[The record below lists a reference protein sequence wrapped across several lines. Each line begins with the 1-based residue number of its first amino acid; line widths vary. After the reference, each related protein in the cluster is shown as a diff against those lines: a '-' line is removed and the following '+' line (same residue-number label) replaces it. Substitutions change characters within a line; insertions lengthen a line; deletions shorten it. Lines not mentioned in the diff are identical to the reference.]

1 MFAALVCLTARIRYE
16 LVRPTL
22 LNKSS
27 KLVKP
32 THILLE
38 GVLQLFFYKPE
49 GDKRRVLVS
58 IVFLVNF
65 LNFIEGLQ
73 LDFFKILESLV
84 MTDNFTLALMVE
96 V

>member
-16 LVRPTL
+16 LVRPSL
-22 LNKSS
+22 LNKSP

-38 GVLQLFFYKPE
+38 GVLQLLFYKPE
-49 GDKRRVLVS
+49 RDKRRVLVS
-58 IVFLVNF
+58 IVFFVNF
-65 LNFIEGLQ
+65 LNFLEGLQ
-73 LDFFKILESLV
+73 LDFFKLLERLV
-84 MTDNFTLALMVE
+84 MTDNFTLTLMVK

>member
-65 LNFIEGLQ
+65 LNFLKRLQ
-73 LDFFKILESLV
+73 LDFFKILERLV
-84 MTDNFTLALMVE
+84 MTDNFTLTLMVK

>member
-1 MFAALVCLTARIRYE
+1 MFAALVCLTASIRCE

-38 GVLQLFFYKPE
+38 GVLQLLFYKPE
-49 GDKRRVLVS
+49 RDKRRVLVS

-65 LNFIEGLQ
+65 LNFLEGLQ
-73 LDFFKILESLV
+73 LDFFKILEGLV

>member
-1 MFAALVCLTARIRYE
+1 LFAALVCLTARIRYE

-32 THILLE
+32 THVLLE
-38 GVLQLFFYKPE
+38 GVLQLLFYKPE
-49 GDKRRVLVS
+49 RDKRRVLVS

-65 LNFIEGLQ
+65 LNFLEGLQ

-84 MTDNFTLALMVE
+84 MTDNFTLTLMVK

>member
-16 LVRPTL
+16 LVRPSL
-22 LNKSS
+22 LNKSP

-38 GVLQLFFYKPE
+38 GVLQLLFYKPE
-49 GDKRRVLVS
+49 RDKRRVLVS
-58 IVFLVNF
+58 IVFFVNF
-65 LNFIEGLQ
+65 LNFLEGLQ

-84 MTDNFTLALMVE
+84 MTDNFTLTLMVK